1 MKGFTI
7 PNYYS
12 IVFFLSLKRY
22 TDLVLLQERNFCN
35 YVLLF
40 FLLMYYY
47 IPRELFAIK
56 ISKKIAISMKSSV
69 NLFDFTKL
77 NLTPNYCNEF
87 EIKAHY
93 SLVEVLR

>member
-40 FLLMYYY
+40 FFVNVLLYPFILY
-47 IPRELFAIK
+47 ELFAIK

-77 NLTPNYCNEF
+77 NLTPN
-87 EIKAHY
+87 
-93 SLVEVLR
+93 

>member
-1 MKGFTI
+1 MKDFTI

-77 NLTPNYCNEF
+77 NLTSN
-87 EIKAHY
+87 
-93 SLVEVLR
+93 

>member
-47 IPRELFAIK
+47 IVRELFAIK

-77 NLTPNYCNEF
+77 NLTPN
-87 EIKAHY
+87 
-93 SLVEVLR
+93 

>member
-1 MKGFTI
+1 
-7 PNYYS
+7 
-12 IVFFLSLKRY
+12 
-22 TDLVLLQERNFCN
+22 
-35 YVLLF
+35 
-40 FLLMYYY
+40 MYYY

-93 SLVEVLR
+93 SLKVLR

>member
-47 IPRELFAIK
+47 ILRELFAIK

-77 NLTPNYCNEF
+77 NLTPN
-87 EIKAHY
+87 
-93 SLVEVLR
+93 